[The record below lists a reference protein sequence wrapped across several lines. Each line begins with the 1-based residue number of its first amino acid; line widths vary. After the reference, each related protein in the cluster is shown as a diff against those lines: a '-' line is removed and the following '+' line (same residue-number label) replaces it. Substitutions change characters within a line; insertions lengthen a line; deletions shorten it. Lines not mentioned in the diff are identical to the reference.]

1 MLTQPTNRILKN
13 NINNN
18 LIITAP
24 HLQQSVISIHI
35 LDKKLYK
42 PFHTKKIGIMKRIHI
57 AKNRAKRIYEYPYKA
72 LTITGP
78 VPEID
83 DIRMWM
89 KKHRL
94 SYKLAIFLFI
104 ELWSNLEPY
113 ERRNTKNKVKAKI
126 YREGK
131 YRPANEEVPLLIKRD
146 GQVIAKFIDPFLIV
160 PYIDQELQKYVQ
172 GKTKNDITALFNQPT
187 EIQEIKTKLKELQV
201 NKGEKK

>member
-1 MLTQPTNRILKN
+1 
-13 NINNN
+13 
-18 LIITAP
+18 
-24 HLQQSVISIHI
+24 
-35 LDKKLYK
+35 
-42 PFHTKKIGIMKRIHI
+42 MKRIHI
-57 AKNRAKRIYEYPYKA
+57 AKNRAKRIYEYPYKG